1 MEAILATQRPKESSY
16 EAARQTT
23 EEVLAEVK
31 VGIDSMFWMV
41 LGGGDEWK
49 VLDLESLIVGG
60 EGWRFKRVEKVE
72 GV

>member
-31 VGIDSMFWMV
+31 VGIC
-41 LGGGDEWK
+41 GDRSDGINW
-49 VLDLESLIVGG
+49 G
-60 EGWRFKRVEKVE
+60 RFMGRC
-72 GV
+72 